1 MVGKFIHTQ
10 RRVERDVSNIFT
22 HLRDS
27 RNIAGE
33 GVRLLKEKHLSYLTH
48 GIRHLSS
55 SFDCLDASRPWLCY
69 WIVHS
74 MTLLGRDVTGELSRD
89 VVDFLKRCQS
99 PCGGFGGT
107 YFYGKH
113 GFS

>member
-1 MVGKFIHTQ
+1 M
-10 RRVERDVSNIFT
+10 ERDVSTIFT

-55 SFDCLDASRPWLCY
+55 SFECLDSSRPWLCY

-89 VVDFLKRCQS
+89 VVEFLKKCQS
-99 PCGGFGGT
+99 PCGGFGGKSSEVEYKLLMGST
-107 YFYGKH
+107 VINI
-113 GFS
+113 